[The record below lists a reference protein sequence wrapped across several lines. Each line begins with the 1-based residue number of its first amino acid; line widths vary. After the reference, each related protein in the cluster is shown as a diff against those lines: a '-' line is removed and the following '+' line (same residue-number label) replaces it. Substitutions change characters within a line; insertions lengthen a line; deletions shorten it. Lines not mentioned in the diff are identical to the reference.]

1 MYGWVWAQFAP
12 NNRAV
17 AFERIAMKDFVISL
31 LAATARGIGLAR
43 AQSAIERLD
52 PALDALL
59 APIVGSRKSTRMTNS
74 SKALPGTTGAQEAF
88 SPAGRCSPYQRLP
101 EREARIARRHSR
113 GTKWYRFFVPDE
125 WFSMSTTSARRR
137 ACATTWP
144 TTARSPMAESSLTRI
159 AIQGPAIL
167 TV

>member
-12 NNRAV
+12 DKRAV

-31 LAATARGIGLAR
+31 LAATAMGIGVAR

-59 APIVGSRKSTRMTNS
+59 APILGSRKST
-74 SKALPGTTGAQEAF
+74 KALPGTTGAQEAF

-113 GTKWYRFFVPDE
+113 GTKWHRFF
-125 WFSMSTTSARRR
+125 ARREVLYVNDIR
-137 ACATTWP
+137 AKKGV
-144 TTARSPMAESSLTRI
+144 RYDMADDGALANGRVFIDMNSDP
-159 AIQGPAIL
+159 GPGNPDGMKID
-167 TV
+167 V